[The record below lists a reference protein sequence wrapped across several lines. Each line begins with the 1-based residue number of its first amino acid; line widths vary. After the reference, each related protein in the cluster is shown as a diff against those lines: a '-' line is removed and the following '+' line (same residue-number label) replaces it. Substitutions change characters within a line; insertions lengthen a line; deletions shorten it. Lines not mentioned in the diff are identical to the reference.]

1 MRSKNK
7 KKIKISIITATYN
20 SEKTIKKNLKSI
32 LNQTY
37 KEVEHIIID
46 GNSNDKTISIVKKYL
61 YTKIISEPDKGI
73 YHAMNKGIYAAS
85 GDIIAFLNSDDF
97 YSNNKVLSKVAS
109 IFKNNPHLD
118 ACYSDLIYTSQF
130 DISKKIRYLRP
141 DIFIPGSF
149 SIGWSPPH
157 PTFFARLS
165 IYQRFGNFNTNY
177 KLAADK
183 EIMMRFLEVKR
194 INVQYIPEVWVKMRS
209 GGVTNKNLKNILLQ
223 NLETL
228 KSLHKNNLPLKPIK
242 YFFFKFFMY
251 LKQKMLKK

>member
-7 KKIKISIITATYN
+7 KKIKISIITPTYN
-20 SEKTIKKNLKSI
+20 SEKTIKTNLKSI

-46 GNSNDKTISIVKKYL
+46 GNSNDKTISIVKKYPHK
-61 YTKIISEPDKGI
+61 KIIVKPDKGI
-73 YHAMNKGIYAAS
+73 YYAMNKGIHAAS

-118 ACYSDLIYTSQF
+118 ACYSDLIYTCQF
-130 DISKKIRYLRP
+130 DISKKIRYWKS

-149 SIGWSPPH
+149 SRGWSPPH

-165 IYQRFGNFNTNY
+165 IYRRFGNFNTNY

-183 EIMMRFLEVKR
+183 EIMMRFLEVHR
-194 INVQYIPEVWVKMRS
+194 INAQYIPEVWVKMRL

-223 NLETL
+223 NLETF

-242 YFFFKFFMY
+242 YIFFKFVMY
-251 LKQKMLKK
+251 SKQCLKS